1 MNKYIAFLLTA
12 ASAFLFITPVLA
24 EKISLPSLSA
34 YINSLPMIKA
44 SFTQINSDG
53 SQDKGQLYINRPGR
67 LRLEYASP
75 NNALVIASS
84 GTVAIYDDKSK
95 SGPAVFPLK
104 RTPLKFLIQKNVD
117 LKNNGMVSKHI
128 EKKEHTII
136 IVRDPKGKVPGE
148 VKMAFSSNPTTLRRW
163 TITDQSNQKTTIIL
177 GKLHEQKFLPWSLF
191 SISIDKPDVN

>member
-1 MNKYIAFLLTA
+1 LLLIFRRSRDYLKLMNKYITFLSIA

-24 EKISLPSLSA
+24 EKISLTSL
-34 YINSLPMIKA
+34 
-44 SFTQINSDG
+44 TQINSDG
-53 SQDKGQLYINRPGR
+53 SQDDGQLYIKRPGR

-104 RTPLKFLIQKNVD
+104 QTPLKLLIQKNVD

-148 VKMAFSSNPTTLRRW
+148 VEMTFSSNPTTLRRW
-163 TITDQSNQKTTIIL
+163 TIVDQSNQKTTIIL
-177 GKLHEQKFLPWSLF
+177 GKLHEQKFLPWSFF
-191 SISIDKPDVN
+191 SISMDKPDVN